1 VSEAAQPGAA
11 ASSGEAAGGEAA
23 GGDAARGEA
32 ARGEVSRELMR
43 ARGAGGSRVTN
54 IELFFDL
61 VYVFAVTQLSHYLL
75 HHLTVI
81 GALQGA
87 VLLTMVWQLWAYT
100 TWVTNWLDPERI
112 PVRLLLLALMVI
124 GLVMSAA
131 LPSAFTDSGLIV
143 GCSYAVMQIGR
154 SIFAV
159 WALRGQPLVVN
170 FERILAWCCV
180 SGVLAVSGGLAAG
193 ALPRALLWLAAVGV
207 DLLGG
212 AVGFWT
218 PGLGATPTR
227 DWNIEGGHFAE
238 RCQGFIL
245 IALGES
251 IVVIGATFAAL
262 LAGPLA
268 RPHAQHAPTIAALG
282 VAFVCS
288 AALWWLYFDRSA
300 GDAARLI
307 AASED
312 PGRLGR
318 SYHFIHPIMVA
329 GIIVIAAADDRV
341 LAAPS
346 AVARAS
352 ITWLIL
358 GGTALFIAGHLVFK
372 LAVWRRLNWPRTAAL
387 GVLGLLALVAPHV
400 SGLVLSCCAAA
411 VVVGVAAAD
420 HAGWGA
426 GEARSRG
433 GGGENGA
440 DPAELPS

>member
-1 VSEAAQPGAA
+1 VSEEAQPRDARSRAA
-11 ASSGEAAGGEAA
+11 ASG
-23 GGDAARGEA
+23 
-32 ARGEVSRELMR
+32 ELMR
-43 ARGAGGSRVTN
+43 DRSAAGSRVTN

-75 HHLTVI
+75 HHLTVA

-124 GLVMSAA
+124 SLVMSAA
-131 LPSAFTDSGLIV
+131 LPSAFTDSGLLV

-159 WALRGQPLVVN
+159 WALRGQPLVTN
-170 FERILAWCCV
+170 FQRILAWCCV
-180 SGVLAVSGGLAAG
+180 SGALAVSGGLTTG
-193 ALPRALLWLAAVGV
+193 VVPRALLWLAAVGI

-218 PGLGATPTR
+218 PGLGPTSTR

-251 IVVIGATFAAL
+251 IVVTGTTLAGL

-268 RPHAQHAPTIAALG
+268 RPHAQHAPTIAAFV
-282 VAFVCS
+282 VAFAGS

-307 AASED
+307 AESED

-318 SYHFIHPIMVA
+318 SAYHFIHPIMVA

-341 LAAPS
+341 LANPT
-346 AVARAS
+346 AVAGQAT
-352 ITWLIL
+352 TWLIL
-358 GGTALFIAGHLVFK
+358 GGTALFIAGHLAFK
-372 LAVWRRLNWPRTAAL
+372 LAVWRGLNWPRTAAL
-387 GVLGLLALVAPHV
+387 GVLALLALLAPHV
-400 SGLVLSCCAAA
+400 SRLILSCCAAA
-411 VVVGVAAAD
+411 VVLAVAAAD
-420 HAGWGA
+420 YAGWGA
-426 GEARSRG
+426 GAAGASG
-433 GGGENGA
+433 GAGDDGA
-440 DPAELPS
+440 ERAELGS